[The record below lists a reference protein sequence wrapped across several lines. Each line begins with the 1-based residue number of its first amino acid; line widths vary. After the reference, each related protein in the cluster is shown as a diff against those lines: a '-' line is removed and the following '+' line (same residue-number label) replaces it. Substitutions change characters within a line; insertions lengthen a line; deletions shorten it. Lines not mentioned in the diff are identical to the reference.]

1 MTHRIAGLLVAL
13 TIGIFLAPLTA
24 NAQSPTHMY
33 RIGRL
38 SVSSPPAGS
47 NPFADAYTMSGRP
60 LV

>member
-1 MTHRIAGLLVAL
+1 MTCRIAGFLVAL

-24 NAQSPTHMY
+24 NAQSPTHVY

-38 SVSSPPAGS
+38 SGSSPPAES
-47 NPFADAYTMSGRP
+47 DPFADAYTMSGRA